1 MKKILPL
8 FLFLLLSVVAMAGE
22 TKTFYENVHWS
33 GDPSITGDNANGKYD
48 FFSNINITDN
58 EDGTYDVCIEYT
70 KIWVNCGSITFRNVQ
85 GTTANGFTTLTS
97 NGEKLTAEVV
107 GSEFNRGETTMT
119 VEGAFNS
126 DNAYLY
132 LSGTFQGWGD
142 NPFTITVG
150 APVEADPVIYT
161 VSSEVTFADA
171 TVPHAA
177 DQIYVIPRFENRYK
191 IIYKNFTFSEAN
203 EVMGDYL
210 VDGIPTHTE
219 DDGYTYFDYE
229 GSAMLDNLGD
239 WAVGVGFNKSS
250 VVPVKIKGKFNDTS
264 IEGEAVYQVS
274 YAATATVKF
283 SSVANGINA
292 ISAGNTTSEVFS
304 ATGMKLDTLQKGL
317 NIVRTNGK
325 VKKVLVK

>member
-8 FLFLLLSVVAMAGE
+8 FLFLLLSVAAVAGE

-33 GDPSITGDNANGKYD
+33 GDSRITGDNADGKYD
-48 FFSNINITDN
+48 FFSNILVTDN

-119 VEGAFNS
+119 LEGAFNS
-126 DNAYLY
+126 DNVYLY

-142 NPFTITVG
+142 DPFTITVG

-161 VSSEVTFADA
+161 VSSEVSFANA
-171 TVPHAA
+171 TVNHPS
-177 DQIYVIPRFENRYK
+177 DQIYVIPRFENKYK

-203 EVMGDYL
+203 AVMGDYL
-210 VDGIPTHTE
+210 IDAIPTHTE
-219 DDGYTYFDYE
+219 DDGYTYFDYQ

-239 WAVGVGFNKSS
+239 WAINVGFTKSS

-264 IEGEAVYQVS
+264 IEGEAEFQVS
-274 YAATATVKF
+274 YAATSTVKF
-283 SSVANGINA
+283 SSITNGINGINA
-292 ISAGNTTSEVFS
+292 NNTTSEVFS
-304 ATGMKLDTLQKGL
+304 ATGMKLGGLQKGINL
-317 NIVRTNGK
+317 VRTNGK